1 MRERFLNS
9 QREITP
15 VKAGF
20 GTRVDKVGT
29 GRPKNAIAAQFW
41 ADRILHVNK
50 SAVRQGILDQLRN
63 ELAVQTRAA
72 QVSHEEATS
81 EESRAE
87 NKYDMHSQEAAY
99 LAEGQA
105 RLATEIAENILL
117 YETLNISPVP
127 KDGLRSGSP
136 APSQGSAWG
145 CSHTIPSRLFR
156 SASYSGSSSLYPQR
170 CSSPTRRNLKWTGP
184 VPRLLAEPP
193 DSTGLRISLGACK
206 RR

>member
-1 MRERFLNS
+1 MERGLTRS
-9 QREITP
+9 ERAVLRTQLQP
-15 VKAGF
+15 DF
-20 GTRVDKVGT
+20 GLY
-29 GRPKNAIAAQFW
+29 
-41 ADRILHVNK
+41 RILHVNK

-117 YETLNISPVP
+117 YETLNISQVP
-127 KDGLRSGSP
+127 KDGLV
-136 APSQGSAWG
+136 A
-145 CSHTIPSRLFR
+145 
-156 SASYSGSSSLYPQR
+156 
-170 CSSPTRRNLKWTGP
+170 
-184 VPRLLAEPP
+184 
-193 DSTGLRISLGACK
+193 LGAAVAVEQGNDRTWYFMGPRAGGIQVEVDGVTVFVLTPQSPVGRELMGK
-206 RR
+206 RVGDPVRALKRGSTASQRIVELA